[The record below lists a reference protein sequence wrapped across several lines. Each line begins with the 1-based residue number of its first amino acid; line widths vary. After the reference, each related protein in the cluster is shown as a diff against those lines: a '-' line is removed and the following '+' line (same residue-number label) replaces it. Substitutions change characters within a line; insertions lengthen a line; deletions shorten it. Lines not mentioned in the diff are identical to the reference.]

1 MYYIKKNTVSRNLKL
16 IILPLAGLFL
26 LSNNINQV
34 YADEVINT
42 KISVMS
48 VKDSAQ
54 EHFQTLVV
62 SEQSSKIKI
71 LSEDEVKLRIAK
83 ENYVK
88 QISNLQ
94 FINEQEKSET
104 IDKINQ
110 SISVSEVNNLF
121 NEKSQLNQK
130 RKSEKEEAERKAR
143 EEAERK
149 AREEAERKA
158 REEALK
164 RDGIPDFDSN
174 GRLIEVGQNESAN
187 AERAITL
194 LLSIPGHRNGGS
206 YHQSTGLDNIIDQL
220 TDAEAIHV
228 IHRIEGPGFGQTG
241 DGLAGSDSAYTDKI
255 FVENQVNRR
264 FNGNIRSLLHAWGTF
279 SYGGY

>member
-110 SISVSEVNNLF
+110 SVSLSEVNNLF

-130 RKSEKEEAERKAR
+130 RKSEK

>member
-26 LSNNINQV
+26 LSNNINKV

-88 QISNLQ
+88 QIPNLQ

-130 RKSEKEEAERKAR
+130 RKSEK

>member
-16 IILPLAGLFL
+16 MILPLAGLFL

-34 YADEVINT
+34 SADEVINP

-71 LSEDEVKLRIAK
+71 LSENEVKLKIAK
-83 ENYVK
+83 ENSVK
-88 QISNLQ
+88 QIPNLQ

-110 SISVSEVNNLF
+110 SISLSEVNNLF

-130 RKSEKEEAERKAR
+130 RKAEK
-143 EEAERK
+143 
-149 AREEAERKA
+149 EEAERKA

-187 AERAITL
+187 AETAIAL

-264 FNGNIRSLLHAWGTF
+264 FKGNIRTLLHAWGTF

>member
-88 QISNLQ
+88 QIPNLQ

-130 RKSEKEEAERKAR
+130 RKSEK